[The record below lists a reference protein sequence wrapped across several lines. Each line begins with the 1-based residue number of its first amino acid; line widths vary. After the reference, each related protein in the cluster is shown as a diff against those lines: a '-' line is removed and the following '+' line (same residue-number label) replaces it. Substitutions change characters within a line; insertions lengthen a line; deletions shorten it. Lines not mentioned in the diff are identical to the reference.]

1 MEVDSM
7 NKKIK
12 VWGREF
18 SLKII
23 FEEYDGE
30 NVLEGQKKALDSFLD
45 KSDDILSSCDEL
57 KKYCIEKNGKNI
69 GEAIDNIFKYVIPQ
83 SIFVK
88 RDDENHIVDLLCNY
102 KFDEEHG
109 ISLFFK
115 NEKLDHIGS
124 QDDI

>member
-1 MEVDSM
+1 MEVALM
-7 NKKIK
+7 LNIKI
-12 VWGREF
+12 WNREF
-18 SLKII
+18 DLNVIYDCYAG
-23 FEEYDGE
+23 EEILDE
-30 NVLEGQKKALDSFLD
+30 QKEALNKFSSDNKMIDSSKADV
-45 KSDDILSSCDEL
+45 E
-57 KKYCIEKNGKNI
+57 KYCLSQNKYEI
-69 GEAIDNIFKYVIPQ
+69 GADTIDNIFKYVIPQ
-83 SIFVK
+83 TIFVK

>member
-1 MEVDSM
+1 M